1 MKIMKEN
8 WQAKI
13 AFAFY
18 I

>member
-8 WQAKI
+8 RQAKI